1 MIEMTID
8 NDSATKP
15 VFRMTRETRPRQV
28 KGYRLAT
35 DDDLRELNKYADE
48 LANTALFYHQK
59 LADGRIIYLAK
70 RHNTIQALP
79 VKFGAENFAHL
90 TGMIF
95 DHRTASQML
104 NDLADGKFTQNA
116 ILVKNDGTTFQ
127 KLSALS
133 SFAKLIDAKTM
144 RLDVNGRVPQAR
156 KLRFS
161 KALKSSDKQLLL
173 ALRNF
178 EPTVYRPFSLINLAD
193 SKHPYSDYSNVPEN
207 EVLAVLSLTRNQI
220 KGFSIGTLSIN
231 SEYVKDGR
239 QLMELTTKT
248 RQILLKEYVAMQ
260 TRRKLATEQQNKAK
274 KKGRER

>member
-79 VKFGAENFAHL
+79 VKFGEENFAHL

-207 EVLAVLSLTRNQI
+207 EVLAVLSLTRNQL

-239 QLMELTTKT
+239 QLMELTTKN
-248 RQILLKEYVAMQ
+248 A
-260 TRRKLATEQQNKAK
+260 ADPAK
-274 KKGRER
+274 RICGHANSAKVGD

>member
-116 ILVKNDGTTFQ
+116 I
-127 KLSALS
+127 
-133 SFAKLIDAKTM
+133 
-144 RLDVNGRVPQAR
+144 
-156 KLRFS
+156 
-161 KALKSSDKQLLL
+161 
-173 ALRNF
+173 
-178 EPTVYRPFSLINLAD
+178 
-193 SKHPYSDYSNVPEN
+193 
-207 EVLAVLSLTRNQI
+207 
-220 KGFSIGTLSIN
+220 
-231 SEYVKDGR
+231 
-239 QLMELTTKT
+239 
-248 RQILLKEYVAMQ
+248 
-260 TRRKLATEQQNKAK
+260 
-274 KKGRER
+274 